1 MKKKNDFNMKR
12 IGLCISSNMVNLM
25 YNFLYTEIIK
35 TEKDERKGFIL
46 FPLLNYLKQCVYALM
61 DSYRFSKNNLNEE
74 NDSVNLTINVML
86 QDSLLTKDYS
96 KILENFFSIYNEVY
110 YPVEYLYDIIE
121 FSEIYF
127 SALEYF
133 VQKRELKIKTL
144 KAKKRKKRNIEK
156 SMRKKKFYTK

>member
-1 MKKKNDFNMKR
+1 
-12 IGLCISSNMVNLM
+12 M

-110 YPVEYLYDIIE
+110 YSVEYLY
-121 FSEIYF
+121 S
-127 SALEYF
+127 
-133 VQKRELKIKTL
+133 
-144 KAKKRKKRNIEK
+144 
-156 SMRKKKFYTK
+156 